1 MPDDFFGSMT
11 NFDGNVGEGMFA
23 HDPMLTPVGYTQ
35 QVPDN
40 FFGSMTNF
48 DGNVGEGMFA
58 HDPMLPP
65 VGDIP
70 W

>member
-1 MPDDFFGSMT
+1 MWTPPSLQAERERLTT
-11 NFDGNVGEGMFA
+11 NPFAEQAPNVYN
-23 HDPMLTPVGYTQ
+23 PYTQ

-48 DGNVGEGMFA
+48 DGNVGEGLYA

-65 VGDIP
+65 VGEIP